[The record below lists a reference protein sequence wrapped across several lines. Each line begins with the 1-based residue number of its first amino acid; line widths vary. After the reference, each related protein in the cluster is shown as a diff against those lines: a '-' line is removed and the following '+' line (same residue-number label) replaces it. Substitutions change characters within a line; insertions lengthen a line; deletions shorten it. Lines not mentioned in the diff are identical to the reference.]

1 MASRVELQ
9 YKLEA
14 LLGSENV
21 YFQPP
26 ETMKFNY
33 PCVVYELAAK
43 NVPRANDDVYQIH
56 NRYTVTFIGLSAD
69 SDLLDRTLHE
79 FQHCTFDKR
88 FISANMY
95 HDVFTIYY

>member
-9 YKLEA
+9 HKLEA

-26 ETMKFNY
+26 ETMKFHY
-33 PCVVYELAAK
+33 PCVVYEPVAK
-43 NVPRANDDVYQIH
+43 KVPRADDDVYQIH
-56 NRYTVTFIGLSAD
+56 NRYTVTFIGLPAD
-69 SDLLDRTLHE
+69 TNLIDRTLHE
-79 FQHCTFDKR
+79 FQYCAFDKR